1 MDGDY
6 ETDLVRLEDI
16 RQVPITMFIADKD
29 ATCLPET
36 ARRESRLINSKTR
49 SIIVE
54 GNHEFFMASND
65 KEFVR
70 SLTRQ
75 LKPE

>member
-16 RQVPITMFIADKD
+16 RQVPITMFIANKD
-29 ATCLPET
+29 EVCYPET
-36 ARRESRLINSKTR
+36 ARRESSRINSKTK
-49 SIIVE
+49 SIMVE
-54 GNHEFFMASND
+54 GGHEFWTQSYAND
-65 KEFVR
+65 EEFVR

-75 LKPE
+75 L